1 MKSVSK
7 QELVKLLS
15 ICGQVAEHKSG
26 KMQEHGRNEDEI
38 LSALSPGRTAAAEK
52 PSPETAESVAGGPQ
66 RTPSQ
71 RKLTESLAELLRLPP
86 AFFSFQTANPC
97 LLFP

>member
-15 ICGQVAEHKSG
+15 ICGQIAEHKSG

-38 LSALSPGRTAAAEK
+38 LSALSREEQQQLK
-52 PSPETAESVAGGPQ
+52 NLLQ
-66 RTPSQ
+66 KLQSQ
-71 RKLTESLAELLRLPP
+71 WLEDHREHHHRE
-86 AFFSFQTANPC
+86 N
-97 LLFP
+97 

>member
-26 KMQEHGRNEDEI
+26 KMQEHERNEDEI
-38 LSALSPGRTAAAEK
+38 LSALSREEQQQLK
-52 PSPETAESVAGGPQ
+52 NLLQ
-66 RTPSQ
+66 KLQSQ
-71 RKLTESLAELLRLPP
+71 WLEDHREHHHRE
-86 AFFSFQTANPC
+86 N
-97 LLFP
+97 

>member
-26 KMQEHGRNEDEI
+26 KMQSQWLEDHREHHHREN
-38 LSALSPGRTAAAEK
+38 
-52 PSPETAESVAGGPQ
+52 
-66 RTPSQ
+66 
-71 RKLTESLAELLRLPP
+71 
-86 AFFSFQTANPC
+86 
-97 LLFP
+97 

>member
-38 LSALSPGRTAAAEK
+38 LSALSREEQQQLK
-52 PSPETAESVAGGPQ
+52 NLLQ
-66 RTPSQ
+66 KLQSQ
-71 RKLTESLAELLRLPP
+71 WLEYHRVHHHRE
-86 AFFSFQTANPC
+86 N
-97 LLFP
+97 

>member
-38 LSALSPGRTAAAEK
+38 LSALSREEQQQLK
-52 PSPETAESVAGGPQ
+52 NLLQ
-66 RTPSQ
+66 KLQSQ
-71 RKLTESLAELLRLPP
+71 WLEYHREHHHRE
-86 AFFSFQTANPC
+86 N
-97 LLFP
+97 

>member
-38 LSALSPGRTAAAEK
+38 LSALSREEQQQLK
-52 PSPETAESVAGGPQ
+52 NLLQ
-66 RTPSQ
+66 KLQSQ
-71 RKLTESLAELLRLPP
+71 WLEDHSEHHHRE
-86 AFFSFQTANPC
+86 N
-97 LLFP
+97 